1 MLRSRS
7 GAVAIFVLAPGVLAQ
22 TGSHATLRPVTSPP
36 KDAGIYHL
44 GLGTWTRNAHTA
56 NIGGDIVYTN
66 TCPTGYYSAQVQG
79 EIYTDEGRVPSQTGP
94 VNAPD
99 ENKGCHDSYTIHGFQ
114 IGYCTNTPTMSVNIT
129 FQDSYAPC
137 TPATPAVT
145 YVLTSLPASST
156 GAERCW
162 LVTIDL
168 DAASQTFTMT
178 ADATGTF
185 PTGDPVT
192 QHLFGWSFSTLS
204 SVSSPSRT
212 GPLIA
217 GHGGAPATNC
227 SGVDGTRWDTLAGA
241 PAPTWPANLSSGGP
255 DFATNPAGNP
265 EDGRGM
271 DTQDEFRV
279 DGPTAMTGGPGCYS
293 FAGNP
298 LASFHLRLFS
308 TECCLGPMAGGCC
321 GGPGCDECIP
331 GVNGVMACPCGN
343 PQVPANST
351 RGCNN
356 SANTGGASQHFTGI
370 ASIAADTLKFITAGE
385 LAHASTILL
394 QGRDPLLAAG
404 VKFGQGVRCI
414 NADLKRL
421 YVHPAVNGS
430 ATFPQGADLPIHLQS
445 AAKGDTIVPGLN
457 RHYMSYYRDPVVLGG
472 CAAADTF
479 NATQSQVVAWGP

>member
-56 NIGGDIVYTN
+56 NLGIDIVYAN
-66 TCPTGYYSAQVQG
+66 TCPTGYYSAQLQN
-79 EIYTDEGRVPSQTGP
+79 EIYTDEGRVPSTTGP
-94 VNAPD
+94 VNTPD
-99 ENKGCHDSYTIHGFQ
+99 ENKGCHDSYLVNGFQ
-114 IGYCTNTPTMSVNIT
+114 IGYCTNTATMSVGVT
-129 FQDSYAPC
+129 FQTSYAAC
-137 TPATPAVT
+137 TPATPQVSYT
-145 YVLTSLPASST
+145 LPTLPGSAT

-168 DAASQTFTMT
+168 DAASQTFNLV

-185 PTGDPVT
+185 PAGDSVT

-204 SVSSPSRT
+204 SVSSPSRS

-217 GHGGAPATNC
+217 GHGGPPATNC
-227 SGVDGTRWDTLAGA
+227 SGVDGSRWDTLAGA
-241 PAPTWPANLSSGGP
+241 AAPTWPANLTSGGP

-271 DTQDEFRV
+271 DTQDEFRI
-279 DGPTAMTGGPGCYS
+279 DGPTAVTGGPGCYS

-308 TECCLGPMAGGCC
+308 TANCCPPMAGGCC
-321 GGPGCDECIP
+321 GGPGCEECIP
-331 GVNGVMACPCGN
+331 GVNGVLACPCGN
-343 PQVPANST
+343 PQIPAGWPK
-351 RGCNN
+351 GCNN
-356 SANTGGASQHFTGI
+356 SAHTGGAMEHITGTSSLASDTVTII
-370 ASIAADTLKFITAGE
+370 AAGE
-385 LAHASTILL
+385 LPHASTILL
-394 QGRDPLLAAG
+394 QGKDPLLAVG
-404 VKFGQGVRCI
+404 VQFGQGVRCI

-430 ATFPQGADLPIHLQS
+430 VTFPQGADLPIHLQS
-445 AAKGDTIVPGLN
+445 AAKGDTIVPGTN

-472 CAAADTF
+472 CAAGDTF
-479 NATQSQVVAWGP
+479 NATQSQIVVWGP